1 MGASAVLGTD
11 MQFTTVPGVTLAT
24 TAPGVPGNVTKGLG
38 DLDSAWDVGET
49 LTAND
54 KALLGWVDPRTTPG
68 LAKVNAA
75 ADILSYYR
83 HSGQL
88 SGDVTSDFVDAIK
101 TAIANGKGIPLNPA
115 QLMSKGSS
123 QPLLSSQTASALFS
137 ILQNDQA
144 SA

>member
-1 MGASAVLGTD
+1 
-11 MQFTTVPGVTLAT
+11 MQFTTVPGVSLTT
-24 TAPGVPGNVTKGLG
+24 TASGVAGNVTKGLG
-38 DLDSAWDVGET
+38 GLDSAWDIGDT

-54 KALLGWVDPRTTPG
+54 KKLIGWDPSGGKINT
-68 LAKVNAA
+68 A
-75 ADILSYYR
+75 ADMLSYYR

-88 SGDVTSDFVDAIK
+88 SGEVTSDFVDAIK

-137 ILQNDQA
+137 ILNQDQPA